1 MKIWDIALFLIIFN
15 MMLSVFVQLDEYN
28 QTSLQPLNTS
38 SEISGFSDWKS
49 FGEDSGSAPSGVLDT
64 MWTSFAGVLKA
75 IPMILLAF
83 LHATVLLPWFLGA
96 AFNLSPASP
105 VLVLFTSLVWLL
117 YGVGALQLWLGRR
130 IEQT

>member
-1 MKIWDIALFLIIFN
+1 VVKIWDIALFMIIFN

-38 SEISGFSDWKS
+38 NEISGFKDWKS
-49 FGEDSGSAPSGVLDT
+49 YALEAATEPGEEGGVLFT
-64 MWTSFAGVLKA
+64 VKMVLRA

-83 LHATVLLPWFLGA
+83 LHATVLLPWFLGGA
-96 AFNLSPASP
+96 LNLAPGSA
-105 VLVLFTSLVWLL
+105 VVVMFTSLVWLV
-117 YGVGALQLWLGRR
+117 YAVGALQLWLNRR